1 MALIKCPNCGKE
13 ISDASD
19 TCVNCGYLLKAQN
32 KKDKKRFIIIWV
44 VLLAILIVAS
54 SSYVLY
60 KNGWNFNEVSN
71 TISKGNFSCIL
82 GHDWNEATCTTP
94 ETCSVCRT
102 IRGEV
107 LDHKWSEATCV
118 DPMICSSCG
127 ARDGNAIGHSTNL
140 GYCKNCNKYV
150 DKLAPEFI
158 EIVDDLTSAVVHVTD
173 GLAYSQGSE
182 SSLFA
187 YYCNFQVTDFDFT
200 LAESD
205 MDSAYKICS
214 NYEEF
219 SKIKQYI
226 SEWKAAIP
234 KECTDDTRIEIE
246 RYYNDLAE
254 FLEFTKSINAK
265 IDVEIKALEP

>member
-19 TCVNCGYLLKAQN
+19 TCVNCGYLLKTQN
-32 KKDKKRFIIIWV
+32 KKHKKRLIIIGI
-44 VLLAILIVAS
+44 VLWSILIVAS

-60 KNGWNFNEVSN
+60 KNEWNFNEVCN
-71 TISKGNFSCIL
+71 TISNGNFSCIL
-82 GHDWNEATCTTP
+82 GHNWNEATCTTP

-102 IRGEV
+102 IRCEALG
-107 LDHKWSEATCV
+107 HKWNEVTCV
-118 DPMICSSCG
+118 DPMICSRCG
-127 ARDGNAIGHSTNL
+127 ARNGSALGHSTDL
-140 GYCKNCNKYV
+140 GYCKNCNQYIYKLTPKY
-150 DKLAPEFI
+150 I
-158 EIVDDLTSAVVHVTD
+158 EIVDNLTSALVHVTD

-200 LAESD
+200 LAEGD

-234 KECTDDTRIEIE
+234 KECADDSQNEIE
-246 RYYNDLAE
+246 RYYSDLAD

-265 IDVEIKALEP
+265 INEETKALQP